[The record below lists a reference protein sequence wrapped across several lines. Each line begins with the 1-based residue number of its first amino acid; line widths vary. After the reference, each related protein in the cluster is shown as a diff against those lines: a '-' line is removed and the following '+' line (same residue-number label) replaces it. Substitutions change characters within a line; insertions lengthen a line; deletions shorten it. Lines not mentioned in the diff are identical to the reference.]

1 MPTLGLH
8 LAITVTR
15 LRGGTPPPPP
25 VFAQLP
31 ITWTDNSSIEDG
43 YRVKYEPTSGGIQL
57 QIELAAN
64 STAATIDG
72 LLFNTQYDIEVVAY
86 NEVGES
92 LALGPVAIYTPPP
105 AAPTVCTATATGST
119 TATIGWTAPGTAPVT
134 GYRIYRSPH
143 GAGTWTAAGVVAA
156 GVNSFGDTGLTA
168 STQYDWRVVA
178 YNSNSGVSQP
188 DSETDPSNTATA
200 TTLSGGGAWYDAA
213 LYADA
218 TGNADTDSAWLLTQA
233 VSLSAGTTTK
243 VRVGIGAWQLSHKIL
258 VGLYDSSGN
267 LVIGTAATTTTGD
280 GVMEIDWTSS
290 QSVSAA
296 TYYVG
301 ITVQTSN
308 VFKIAR
314 ESGGTPNSRI
324 SNISP
329 GYTLPDP
336 FPAPWYTTSSTLCV
350 GVWVE

>member
-200 TTLSGGGAWYDAA
+200 TTLSGGGAWYD
-213 LYADA
+213 
-218 TGNADTDSAWLLTQA
+218 LLDFSTTNTSNLLMGGRTRWGSPI
-233 VSLSAGTTTK
+233 SLPAGTATK
-243 VRVGIGAWQLSHKIL
+243 LRCKVSGF
-258 VGLYDSSGN
+258 SSGN
-267 LVIGTAATTTTGD
+267 QVKLGLYNSSDALVGETAYAAVSSSGTYEYNLISPPVISAGDYRIAIIGWDNDGYLDSRYVGTG
-280 GVMEIDWTSS
+280 
-290 QSVSAA
+290 
-296 TYYVG
+296 YYVE
-301 ITVQTSN
+301 VPP
-308 VFKIAR
+308 
-314 ESGGTPNSRI
+314 GGWRSLVA
-324 SNISP
+324 
-329 GYTLPDP
+329 TLPSPSWTGTDT
-336 FPAPWYTTSSTLCV
+336 PAL
-350 GVWVE
+350 GVFVT

>member
-1 MPTLGLH
+1 MMAPAH
-8 LAITVTR
+8 LA
-15 LRGGTPPPPP
+15 
-25 VFAQLP
+25 
-31 ITWTDNSSIEDG
+31 
-43 YRVKYEPTSGGIQL
+43 
-57 QIELAAN
+57 
-64 STAATIDG
+64 
-72 LLFNTQYDIEVVAY
+72 
-86 NEVGES
+86 
-92 LALGPVAIYTPPP
+92 
-105 AAPTVCTATATGST
+105 
-119 TATIGWTAPGTAPVT
+119 
-134 GYRIYRSPH
+134 
-143 GAGTWTAAGVVAA
+143 VVAA
-156 GVNSFGDTGLTA
+156 KK
-168 STQYDWRVVA
+168 R
-178 YNSNSGVSQP
+178 SGGG
-188 DSETDPSNTATA
+188 
-200 TTLSGGGAWYDAA
+200 GGGAWHDAA
-213 LYADA
+213 LYADK
-218 TGNADTDSAWLLTQA
+218 TGDADTDPAWLLTQA

-243 VRVGIGAWQLSHKIL
+243 VRVGIGAWQFSHKIL

-308 VFKIAR
+308 AFKIAR

-336 FPAPWYTTSSTLCV
+336 IPAPWYTTSPTLCV